1 MFLSKLSQKEKDKY
15 HITYKESKI
24 QHEAMYLQNK
34 NRHTDIENRPDV
46 AKAGWGVG
54 ERRTGSLGLADANKY
69 I

>member
-46 AKAGWGVG
+46 AKAG
-54 ERRTGSLGLADANKY
+54 
-69 I
+69 